1 MPDDPGTSS
10 TSPTDGGSPTGTTP
24 NAPAGTAAPPPV
36 ATAPPPPAAPDDGE
50 FNAEERALLANARD
64 PDAMRSMLRYVR
76 GREREADKAIKA
88 AEAAQK
94 RIDDAAK
101 TELERERDAR
111 LAAERER
118 DELRRARLAQ
128 DVAAAEGIPEFA
140 DLLRGDTKEKLQREA
155 AALRERVKPS
165 AGAVDLG
172 AGSRLANGSAS
183 GATFDD
189 LIRRKAGYA
198 R

>member
-1 MPDDPGTSS
+1 MPDENGTSS
-10 TSPTDGGSPTGTTP
+10 TSPPDGGSPTGNTP
-24 NAPAGTAAPPPV
+24 NAPAGTAAPPPS
-36 ATAPPPPAAPDDGE
+36 ATAPPAPGADDGE

-64 PDAMRSMLRYVR
+64 PDAMRSMLAYVR
-76 GREREADKAIKA
+76 GREREADKAIKQ

-111 LAAERER
+111 LVAERER
-118 DELRRARLAQ
+118 DELRRARLAL

-165 AGAVDLG
+165 AGSVDLG